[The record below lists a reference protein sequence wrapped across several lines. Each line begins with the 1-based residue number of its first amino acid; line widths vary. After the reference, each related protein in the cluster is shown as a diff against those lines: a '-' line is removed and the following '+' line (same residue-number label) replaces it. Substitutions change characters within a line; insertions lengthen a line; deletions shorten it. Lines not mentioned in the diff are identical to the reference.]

1 MRRKH
6 NIRYLVQSATIA
18 AIYVMLTLMANM
30 FGLANYAVQ
39 VRFSEAL
46 TVLPAYIPAA
56 IPGLTIGCLI
66 ANLLTGAM
74 VPDIIFGS
82 LATLIGAV
90 FTYLLR
96 KHKWLPPLPPIVS
109 NTLIIPFILA
119 YVYKFEGSIWYFMLT
134 VGLGEI
140 ISCGILGYILMSVIK
155 RLPKQIL
162 KGNSKI

>member
-1 MRRKH
+1 MRRK
-6 NIRYLVQSATIA
+6 NKVRYLVQSATIA
-18 AIYVMLTLMANM
+18 AIYVVLTLMANM
-30 FGLANYAVQ
+30 FGLANYAIQ

-46 TVLPAYIPAA
+46 TVLPAYMPSA

-66 ANLLTGAM
+66 SNFLTGAM
-74 VPDIIFGS
+74 APDIIFGS
-82 LATLIGAV
+82 IATLIGAV
-90 FTYLLR
+90 FTYIFR
-96 KHKWLPPLPPIVS
+96 WDKWFAPIPPIIS

-155 RLPKQIL
+155 RLPNKML
-162 KGNSKI
+162 K